1 MVYSVTASQEYAMMY
16 RTDTGVLVTWNW
28 CKETF
33 GDPQEAGWWYDDV
46 IGHGIRTFHFNNEAD
61 AVLFALKWA

>member
-1 MVYSVTASQEYAMMY
+1 MYPVTPSPKYALMY
-16 RTDTGVLVTWNW
+16 RTDNGVLVTWDW

-33 GDPQEAGWWYDDV
+33 GHPREAGWSYDDV
-46 IGHGIRTFHFNNEAD
+46 KGHRTFYFENEAD